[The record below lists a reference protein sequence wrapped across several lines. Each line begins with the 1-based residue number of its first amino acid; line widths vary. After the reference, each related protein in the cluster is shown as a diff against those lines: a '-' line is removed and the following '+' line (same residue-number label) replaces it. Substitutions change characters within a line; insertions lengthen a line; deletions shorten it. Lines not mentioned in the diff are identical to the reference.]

1 MAQTYAESSVT
12 TPVFFVLFPG
22 VDPTTW
28 VEALGKERGFTMDN
42 GKLMNISMGQGQ
54 EAPAMAAMKK
64 FASSGGWLLLQNLH
78 LMQSWL
84 PILER
89 QLEIFSESAH
99 ADFRCFISAEVRAL
113 RVIPALPAAVP
124 TIPPPSSSSFAA
136 PADVAHE
143 EHAGIPHAVMH
154 QGRE

>member
-1 MAQTYAESSVT
+1 MAETYSESSVT

-28 VEALGKERGFTMDN
+28 VEALGKHRGFSMDN

-64 FASSGGWLLLQNLH
+64 FAATGGWLLLQNLH

-84 PILER
+84 PVLER
-89 QLEIFSESAH
+89 QLEILADSAH
-99 ADFRCFISAEVRAL
+99 PDFRCFISAEVRVL
-113 RVIPALPAAVP
+113 
-124 TIPPPSSSSFAA
+124 TWF
-136 PADVAHE
+136 
-143 EHAGIPHAVMH
+143 G
-154 QGRE
+154 G